1 MIAARSGEK
10 PLFDGPVVNGPQG
23 AHVEYDGIGP
33 ETPRQKPP
41 LVMFEPF
48 GGELF
53 RRQLAS
59 AHIPDEHTVGHPVVC
74 SRTVPP
80 RPFALPDVACETGD
94 KIREGFVAGR
104 ARKYGLPHVS
114 KAGHAG

>member
-1 MIAARSGEK
+1 M
-10 PLFDGPVVNGPQG
+10 
-23 AHVEYDGIGP
+23 EYDGIGP
-33 ETPRQKPP
+33 EPPRQEPP
-41 LVMFEPF
+41 LVTFEPF

-59 AHIPDEHTVGHPVVC
+59 ARIPDEHTVGHPVVC

-104 ARKYGLPHVS
+104 ARKYGLPHVV